1 MIIMRR
7 EVVNMNPNI
16 IITDPSKNLRALGR
30 NAIAGKWKTA
40 IIAVIVYTV
49 CLQLPPAIF
58 DSLFGVNL
66 GGLYG
71 TQNTYNME
79 IDVYSSIYNNMP
91 EYSPLSG
98 LYGLLVTGAFTLG
111 ITLFFLAMFRKQ
123 LVSVGDMFLGFERFG
138 KALGLF
144 LFQSLFIFLW
154 SLLFIVPGIIA
165 GIRYSQAFF
174 ILADDPTKG
183 IRQCMDE
190 SKVMMKGNK
199 AKYFCLSLSFIG
211 WLILSS
217 IPAGVLSGIEV
228 SLGMTG
234 FASLIMGLIASL
246 FTAPVVAYMYSAYAG
261 FYEILAGHLI
271 KETEPAPVEPEAIP
285 ISSQNNE
292 NEKKEI

>member
-1 MIIMRR
+1 
-7 EVVNMNPNI
+7 MNPNI

>member
-1 MIIMRR
+1 MS
-7 EVVNMNPNI
+7 PNI

-30 NAIAGKWKTA
+30 NAVAGKWKTA
-40 IIAVIVYTV
+40 ITAVIVFTI
-49 CLQLPPAIF
+49 CMQLPPAIF
-58 DSLFGVNL
+58 DSLFGINL

-79 IDVYSSIYNNMP
+79 IDMYSNIYNSMP

-98 LYGLLVTGAFTLG
+98 LYGILVTGAFTLG

-154 SLLFIVPGIIA
+154 TLLFVVPGIIA

-183 IRQCMDE
+183 IRQCMNE
-190 SKVMMKGNK
+190 SKAMMKGNK

-211 WLILSS
+211 WLILAA
-217 IPAGVLSGIEV
+217 IPAGILGGIEN
-228 SLGMTG
+228 SLGLTG
-234 FASLIMGLIASL
+234 FASVIIGIIASL
-246 FTAPVVAYMYSAYAG
+246 FTAPVLAYMYSSYAG

-271 KETEPAPVEPEAIP
+271 KETEPAPVEPEAVP
-285 ISSQNNE
+285 ISSSYDE
-292 NEKKEI
+292 NKEKEI

>member
-1 MIIMRR
+1 
-7 EVVNMNPNI
+7 MNPNI

-71 TQNTYNME
+71 TQNTYNVE

-144 LFQSLFIFLW
+144 LFQSLFVFLW

-174 ILADDPTKG
+174 ILADDPAKG

-190 SKVMMKGNK
+190 SKAMMKGNK

-211 WLILSS
+211 WLILAS
-217 IPAGVLSGIEV
+217 IPVGVLSGIEV
-228 SLGMTG
+228 SLGLTG

-292 NEKKEI
+292 KEEI